1 MLGDRRFNAPWGGS
15 VVDSII
21 GTYLT
26 QNVSDV
32 LSSQAFMQ
40 LASRFPVRPCGDQ
53 VSLGRTAAVFPW
65 PEAQRPHVPFCPD
78 ALAPSLSSGHG

>member
-1 MLGDRRFNAPWGGS
+1 MACRTVLGDRRFNAPWGGS

-32 LSSQAFMQ
+32 LSSQAFMK
-40 LASRFPVRPCGDQ
+40 LASRFPASQSATDQACPCH
-53 VSLGRTAAVFPW
+53 T
-65 PEAQRPHVPFCPD
+65 
-78 ALAPSLSSGHG
+78 